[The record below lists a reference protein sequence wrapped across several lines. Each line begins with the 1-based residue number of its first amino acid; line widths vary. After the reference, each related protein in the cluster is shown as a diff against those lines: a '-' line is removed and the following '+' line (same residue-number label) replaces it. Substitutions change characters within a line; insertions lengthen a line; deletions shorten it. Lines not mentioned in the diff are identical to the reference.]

1 MSDKTYVLSLSADTF
16 NAFKMDFDSALQR
29 LLQKM
34 DRLQSD
40 SASINCK
47 ISVALTPAPER
58 NFDATQEGDTVQ
70 VMKPSFSHEISTE
83 IKVKDKTTGN
93 LSGNRKL
100 VWDEELMEY
109 VMKDIDDGQ
118 TSLFDT
124 AQNRQNAAPPV
135 EQEPPQLPEGI
146 VDVDYTVISD
156 DKGYILRNPDK
167 CGIKDQ
173 WGILKVLVGERM
185 TVSRSAGHCYAAHQ
199 CRETSDALK
208 QFWQIKYMMAH
219 KASVADFRAAFGK
232 NYLELDYYDDERSY
246 PMNIIA
252 ISGRLTRDPE
262 LRTTPNGKP
271 VVEFTV
277 AVDRPGVK
285 DQTDFIDCVAWE
297 KKAEFVARYFKQG
310 KRIEAS
316 GVLTTRTYEKNG
328 VKRKRT
334 EVRCDQVFF
343 GESKKGSGSTPQAAP
358 EPTNDDFRPLP
369 DDDDIPF

>member
-47 ISVALTPAPER
+47 ISVALTPAQER

-135 EQEPPQLPEGI
+135 DRP
-146 VDVDYTVISD
+146 S
-156 DKGYILRNPDK
+156 
-167 CGIKDQ
+167 
-173 WGILKVLVGERM
+173 
-185 TVSRSAGHCYAAHQ
+185 SR
-199 CRETSDALK
+199 
-208 QFWQIKYMMAH
+208 
-219 KASVADFRAAFGK
+219 KASW
-232 NYLELDYYDDERSY
+232 
-246 PMNIIA
+246 M
-252 ISGRLTRDPE
+252 
-262 LRTTPNGKP
+262 
-271 VVEFTV
+271 
-277 AVDRPGVK
+277 
-285 DQTDFIDCVAWE
+285 
-297 KKAEFVARYFKQG
+297 
-310 KRIEAS
+310 
-316 GVLTTRTYEKNG
+316 LTTRSSAMT
-328 VKRKRT
+328 RATSCATPISAASRT
-334 EVRCDQVFF
+334 S
-343 GESKKGSGSTPQAAP
+343 GASSKSLWESG
-358 EPTNDDFRPLP
+358 
-369 DDDDIPF
+369 

>member
-124 AQNRQNAAPPV
+124 AQSRQNAAPPV

-185 TVSRSAGHCYAAHQ
+185 TVSRSAGHCYA
-199 CRETSDALK
+199 ET
-208 QFWQIKYMMAH
+208 
-219 KASVADFRAAFGK
+219 ADG
-232 NYLELDYYDDERSY
+232 
-246 PMNIIA
+246 IIA
-252 ISGRLTRDPE
+252 LGSAYLAEDPRHVDDSIPGASSGRGNRL
-262 LRTTPNGKP
+262 
-271 VVEFTV
+271 
-277 AVDRPGVK
+277 
-285 DQTDFIDCVAWE
+285 Q
-297 KKAEFVARYFKQG
+297 
-310 KRIEAS
+310 RI
-316 GVLTTRTYEKNG
+316 RH
-328 VKRKRT
+328 
-334 EVRCDQVFF
+334 
-343 GESKKGSGSTPQAAP
+343 GSGR
-358 EPTNDDFRPLP
+358 RP
-369 DDDDIPF
+369 

>member
-124 AQNRQNAAPPV
+124 AQSRQNAAPPV

-185 TVSRSAGHCYAAHQ
+185 TVATAMRRPQTASSPSALPTSQKTPAMWMTAFWSLIWQRKSPATASARFRSA
-199 CRETSDALK
+199 T
-208 QFWQIKYMMAH
+208 M
-219 KASVADFRAAFGK
+219 
-232 NYLELDYYDDERSY
+232 RS
-246 PMNIIA
+246 
-252 ISGRLTRDPE
+252 
-262 LRTTPNGKP
+262 
-271 VVEFTV
+271 
-277 AVDRPGVK
+277 
-285 DQTDFIDCVAWE
+285 
-297 KKAEFVARYFKQG
+297 
-310 KRIEAS
+310 
-316 GVLTTRTYEKNG
+316 
-328 VKRKRT
+328 RKR
-334 EVRCDQVFF
+334 
-343 GESKKGSGSTPQAAP
+343 SW
-358 EPTNDDFRPLP
+358 
-369 DDDDIPF
+369 

>member
-93 LSGNRKL
+93 RKL

-124 AQNRQNAAPPV
+124 AQSRQNAAPPV

-167 CGIKDQ
+167 CGIKGQ
-173 WGILKVLVGERM
+173 WGILKVPRHVDDSILEPHLAEEIACNGFGTVQVGDHE
-185 TVSRSAGHCYAAHQ
+185 
-199 CRETSDALK
+199 E
-208 QFWQIKYMMAH
+208 
-219 KASVADFRAAFGK
+219 
-232 NYLELDYYDDERSY
+232 
-246 PMNIIA
+246 
-252 ISGRLTRDPE
+252 PE
-262 LRTTPNGKP
+262 KI
-271 VVEFTV
+271 VVECLECGGILLEVENPFL
-277 AVDRPGVK
+277 K
-285 DQTDFIDCVAWE
+285 D
-297 KKAEFVARYFKQG
+297 
-310 KRIEAS
+310 S
-316 GVLTTRTYEKNG
+316 
-328 VKRKRT
+328 
-334 EVRCDQVFF
+334 
-343 GESKKGSGSTPQAAP
+343 
-358 EPTNDDFRPLP
+358 PLP
-369 DDDDIPF
+369 KNQAQDGCQ

>member
-124 AQNRQNAAPPV
+124 VQSRQNAAPPV

-156 DKGYILRNPDK
+156 DKGYIMRNPDK

-185 TVSRSAGHCYAAHQ
+185 TVSRSSGHCYA
-199 CRETSDALK
+199 ET
-208 QFWQIKYMMAH
+208 
-219 KASVADFRAAFGK
+219 ADG
-232 NYLELDYYDDERSY
+232 
-246 PMNIIA
+246 IIA
-252 ISGRLTRDPE
+252 LGSAYLAEDPRYVDDSILE
-262 LRTTPNGKP
+262 PHLAEEIACNGFGTVQVGDHEEPEKI
-271 VVEFTV
+271 VVECLECGGILLEV
-277 AVDRPGVK
+277 ENPNARKGD
-285 DQTDFIDCVAWE
+285 
-297 KKAEFVARYFKQG
+297 AE
-310 KRIEAS
+310 
-316 GVLTTRTYEKNG
+316 
-328 VKRKRT
+328 
-334 EVRCDQVFF
+334 
-343 GESKKGSGSTPQAAP
+343 
-358 EPTNDDFRPLP
+358 
-369 DDDDIPF
+369 

>member
-135 EQEPPQLPEGI
+135 EQEP
-146 VDVDYTVISD
+146 
-156 DKGYILRNPDK
+156 
-167 CGIKDQ
+167 
-173 WGILKVLVGERM
+173 WM
-185 TVSRSAGHCYAAHQ
+185 
-199 CRETSDALK
+199 
-208 QFWQIKYMMAH
+208 
-219 KASVADFRAAFGK
+219 
-232 NYLELDYYDDERSY
+232 
-246 PMNIIA
+246 
-252 ISGRLTRDPE
+252 
-262 LRTTPNGKP
+262 
-271 VVEFTV
+271 
-277 AVDRPGVK
+277 
-285 DQTDFIDCVAWE
+285 
-297 KKAEFVARYFKQG
+297 
-310 KRIEAS
+310 
-316 GVLTTRTYEKNG
+316 LTTRSSAMT
-328 VKRKRT
+328 RATSCATPISAASRT
-334 EVRCDQVFF
+334 S
-343 GESKKGSGSTPQAAP
+343 GASSKSLWESG
-358 EPTNDDFRPLP
+358 
-369 DDDDIPF
+369 

>member
-47 ISVALTPAPER
+47 ISVALTPASER
-58 NFDATQEGDTVQ
+58 NFDATREGDTVQ

-124 AQNRQNAAPPV
+124 AQSRQNAAPPV
-135 EQEPPQLPEGI
+135 GQEPPQLPEGI

-156 DKGYILRNPDK
+156 DKGYILA
-167 CGIKDQ
+167 
-173 WGILKVLVGERM
+173 GEDM
-185 TVSRSAGHCYAAHQ
+185 ST
-199 CRETSDALK
+199 
-208 QFWQIKYMMAH
+208 
-219 KASVADFRAAFGK
+219 
-232 NYLELDYYDDERSY
+232 
-246 PMNIIA
+246 NI
-252 ISGRLTRDPE
+252 
-262 LRTTPNGKP
+262 
-271 VVEFTV
+271 
-277 AVDRPGVK
+277 PGVFGAGDINHK
-285 DQTDFIDCVAWE
+285 PYRQITTAVSDGTIAALAAERWLRSR
-297 KKAEFVARYFKQG
+297 KK
-310 KRIEAS
+310 
-316 GVLTTRTYEKNG
+316 
-328 VKRKRT
+328 
-334 EVRCDQVFF
+334 
-343 GESKKGSGSTPQAAP
+343 
-358 EPTNDDFRPLP
+358 
-369 DDDDIPF
+369 

>member
-58 NFDATQEGDTVQ
+58 NFDATREGDTVQ

-124 AQNRQNAAPPV
+124 AQSRQNAASPV

-156 DKGYILRNPDK
+156 DKGYILA
-167 CGIKDQ
+167 
-173 WGILKVLVGERM
+173 GEDM
-185 TVSRSAGHCYAAHQ
+185 ST
-199 CRETSDALK
+199 
-208 QFWQIKYMMAH
+208 
-219 KASVADFRAAFGK
+219 
-232 NYLELDYYDDERSY
+232 
-246 PMNIIA
+246 NI
-252 ISGRLTRDPE
+252 
-262 LRTTPNGKP
+262 
-271 VVEFTV
+271 
-277 AVDRPGVK
+277 PGVFGAGDINHK
-285 DQTDFIDCVAWE
+285 PYRQITTAVSDGTIAALAAERWLRSR
-297 KKAEFVARYFKQG
+297 KK
-310 KRIEAS
+310 
-316 GVLTTRTYEKNG
+316 
-328 VKRKRT
+328 
-334 EVRCDQVFF
+334 
-343 GESKKGSGSTPQAAP
+343 
-358 EPTNDDFRPLP
+358 
-369 DDDDIPF
+369 

>member
-124 AQNRQNAAPPV
+124 AQNRQNAAPP
-135 EQEPPQLPEGI
+135 
-146 VDVDYTVISD
+146 
-156 DKGYILRNPDK
+156 
-167 CGIKDQ
+167 CG
-173 WGILKVLVGERM
+173 
-185 TVSRSAGHCYAAHQ
+185 AGTATA
-199 CRETSDALK
+199 
-208 QFWQIKYMMAH
+208 
-219 KASVADFRAAFGK
+219 
-232 NYLELDYYDDERSY
+232 
-246 PMNIIA
+246 P
-252 ISGRLTRDPE
+252 GRHR
-262 LRTTPNGKP
+262 G
-271 VVEFTV
+271 
-277 AVDRPGVK
+277 
-285 DQTDFIDCVAWE
+285 C
-297 KKAEFVARYFKQG
+297 
-310 KRIEAS
+310 
-316 GVLTTRTYEKNG
+316 
-328 VKRKRT
+328 
-334 EVRCDQVFF
+334 
-343 GESKKGSGSTPQAAP
+343 
-358 EPTNDDFRPLP
+358 
-369 DDDDIPF
+369 

>member
-118 TSLFDT
+118 TSPTRHRT
-124 AQNRQNAAPPV
+124 ARMLHPLWSRNRP
-135 EQEPPQLPEGI
+135 
-146 VDVDYTVISD
+146 S
-156 DKGYILRNPDK
+156 
-167 CGIKDQ
+167 
-173 WGILKVLVGERM
+173 
-185 TVSRSAGHCYAAHQ
+185 SR
-199 CRETSDALK
+199 
-208 QFWQIKYMMAH
+208 
-219 KASVADFRAAFGK
+219 KASW
-232 NYLELDYYDDERSY
+232 
-246 PMNIIA
+246 M
-252 ISGRLTRDPE
+252 
-262 LRTTPNGKP
+262 
-271 VVEFTV
+271 
-277 AVDRPGVK
+277 
-285 DQTDFIDCVAWE
+285 
-297 KKAEFVARYFKQG
+297 
-310 KRIEAS
+310 
-316 GVLTTRTYEKNG
+316 LTTRSSAMT
-328 VKRKRT
+328 RATSCATPISAASRT
-334 EVRCDQVFF
+334 S
-343 GESKKGSGSTPQAAP
+343 GASSKSLWESG
-358 EPTNDDFRPLP
+358 
-369 DDDDIPF
+369 

>member
-47 ISVALTPAPER
+47 ISVALTPASER
-58 NFDATQEGDTVQ
+58 NFDATREEDTVQ

-124 AQNRQNAAPPV
+124 AQSRQNAASPV

-156 DKGYILRNPDK
+156 DKGYILA
-167 CGIKDQ
+167 
-173 WGILKVLVGERM
+173 GEDMSTNIPGVFGAGDINHKPYRQI
-185 TVSRSAGHCYAAHQ
+185 TTAVSDGTTAA
-199 CRETSDALK
+199 L
-208 QFWQIKYMMAH
+208 
-219 KASVADFRAAFGK
+219 AAEA
-232 NYLELDYYDDERSY
+232 Y
-246 PMNIIA
+246 
-252 ISGRLTRDPE
+252 
-262 LRTTPNGKP
+262 LRT
-271 VVEFTV
+271 
-277 AVDRPGVK
+277 
-285 DQTDFIDCVAWE
+285 
-297 KKAEFVARYFKQG
+297 
-310 KRIEAS
+310 
-316 GVLTTRTYEKNG
+316 KNS
-328 VKRKRT
+328 
-334 EVRCDQVFF
+334 Q
-343 GESKKGSGSTPQAAP
+343 
-358 EPTNDDFRPLP
+358 
-369 DDDDIPF
+369 

>member
-58 NFDATQEGDTVQ
+58 NFDAAREGDTVQ

-100 VWDEELMEY
+100 VWDEDLMEY

-124 AQNRQNAAPPV
+124 AQNSKPAASSV
-135 EQEPPQLPEGI
+135 DQERTQLPEGI

-156 DKGYILRNPDK
+156 DKDYILRNPGK
-167 CGIKDQ
+167 CGIEDL

-185 TVSRSAGHCYAAHQ
+185 TVSRSAGNCYV
-199 CRETSDALK
+199 ETA
-208 QFWQIKYMMAH
+208 
-219 KASVADFRAAFGK
+219 GG
-232 NYLELDYYDDERSY
+232 
-246 PMNIIA
+246 IIA
-252 ISGRLTRDPE
+252 LGSAYLSEDPRYVDDSILKPHLAEEIACSGFGTVQVGDHEE
-262 LRTTPNGKP
+262 LEKI
-271 VVEFTV
+271 VVECLECGGILLEV
-277 AVDRPGVK
+277 ENPNVRKGD
-285 DQTDFIDCVAWE
+285 
-297 KKAEFVARYFKQG
+297 AE
-310 KRIEAS
+310 
-316 GVLTTRTYEKNG
+316 
-328 VKRKRT
+328 
-334 EVRCDQVFF
+334 
-343 GESKKGSGSTPQAAP
+343 
-358 EPTNDDFRPLP
+358 
-369 DDDDIPF
+369 

>member
-58 NFDATQEGDTVQ
+58 NFDATREGDTVQ

-124 AQNRQNAAPPV
+124 AQSRQNAAPPV

-146 VDVDYTVISD
+146 VDVDYTASSPSALPTSQ
-156 DKGYILRNPDK
+156 KTPAM
-167 CGIKDQ
+167 
-173 WGILKVLVGERM
+173 WM
-185 TVSRSAGHCYAAHQ
+185 TVFWSLIWQRKSPAMASARFRSA
-199 CRETSDALK
+199 T
-208 QFWQIKYMMAH
+208 M
-219 KASVADFRAAFGK
+219 
-232 NYLELDYYDDERSY
+232 RS
-246 PMNIIA
+246 
-252 ISGRLTRDPE
+252 
-262 LRTTPNGKP
+262 
-271 VVEFTV
+271 
-277 AVDRPGVK
+277 
-285 DQTDFIDCVAWE
+285 
-297 KKAEFVARYFKQG
+297 
-310 KRIEAS
+310 
-316 GVLTTRTYEKNG
+316 
-328 VKRKRT
+328 RKR
-334 EVRCDQVFF
+334 
-343 GESKKGSGSTPQAAP
+343 SW
-358 EPTNDDFRPLP
+358 
-369 DDDDIPF
+369 